1 MIRSLFTAVT
11 GMKAQELNIDVM
23 ANNLANVN
31 TVGFKRS
38 RADFQDLLYQ
48 TLREAGSA
56 SSANTQLPTGLQVGL
71 GSRPVSVQKLFTQGD
86 FQPTERSLDWA
97 IEGDGF
103 FQITQPNGE
112 LAYTRAGSL
121 KTDSQGRVVN
131 SDGYV
136 MDPQITIPSDAV
148 SISVGADGTVSVV
161 QAGQTTSNQV
171 GNILLAKFA
180 NPTGL
185 KALGRNLYVSTEA
198 SGTATTGTPGQ
209 VGFGTIAQGFLE
221 QSNVSIVEEL
231 TQMIVAQRAYE
242 VNSKAVQSADEMLQ
256 TANNMKR

>member
-1 MIRSLFTAVT
+1 MIRALFTAVT

-48 TLREAGSA
+48 TLREAGAA
-56 SSANTQLPTGLQVGL
+56 SSASTQIPTGLQVGL
-71 GSRPVSVQKLFTQGD
+71 GSRPVAVQKLFIQGD
-86 FQPTERSLDWA
+86 FQPTERSLDLA
-97 IEGDGF
+97 IEGEGF

-112 LAYTRAGSL
+112 LAYSRAGSF
-121 KTDSQGRVVN
+121 KTDSQGRIVS
-131 SDGYV
+131 SDGYLL
-136 MDPQITIPSDAV
+136 DPEITIPADTLTITV
-148 SISVGADGTVSVV
+148 GTDGTISVVT
-161 QAGQTTSNQV
+161 AGQTTSNQL
-171 GNILLAKFA
+171 GSIQLAKFS
-180 NPTGL
+180 NPAGL
-185 KALGRNLYVSTEA
+185 KSLGRSLYVTTEA
-198 SGTATTGTPGQ
+198 SGSPTTGTPGQ
-209 VGFGTIAQGFLE
+209 DGFGTISQGFLE

-242 VNSKAVQSADEMLQ
+242 VNSKSVQSADEMLQ

>member
-1 MIRSLFTAVT
+1 M
-11 GMKAQELNIDVM
+11 
-23 ANNLANVN
+23 
-31 TVGFKRS
+31 
-38 RADFQDLLYQ
+38 
-48 TLREAGSA
+48 
-56 SSANTQLPTGLQVGL
+56 
-71 GSRPVSVQKLFTQGD
+71 
-86 FQPTERSLDWA
+86 
-97 IEGDGF
+97 
-103 FQITQPNGE
+103 
-112 LAYTRAGSL
+112 
-121 KTDSQGRVVN
+121 
-131 SDGYV
+131 
-136 MDPQITIPSDAV
+136 
-148 SISVGADGTVSVV
+148 V

-185 KALGRNLYVSTEA
+185 KALGRNLYVPTEA

-209 VGFGTIAQGFLE
+209 DGFGTIAQGFLE

>member
-1 MIRSLFTAVT
+1 
-11 GMKAQELNIDVM
+11 
-23 ANNLANVN
+23 
-31 TVGFKRS
+31 
-38 RADFQDLLYQ
+38 
-48 TLREAGSA
+48 
-56 SSANTQLPTGLQVGL
+56 
-71 GSRPVSVQKLFTQGD
+71 
-86 FQPTERSLDWA
+86 
-97 IEGDGF
+97 
-103 FQITQPNGE
+103 
-112 LAYTRAGSL
+112 
-121 KTDSQGRVVN
+121 
-131 SDGYV
+131 

-148 SISVGADGTVSVV
+148 SISVGADGTISVV

-185 KALGRNLYVSTEA
+185 KALGRNLYVPTEA

-209 VGFGTIAQGFLE
+209 DGFGTIAQGFLE

>member
-1 MIRSLFTAVT
+1 MIRALFTAVT

-48 TLREAGSA
+48 TLREAGAA
-56 SSANTQLPTGLQVGL
+56 SSASTQIPTGLQVGL
-71 GSRPVSVQKLFTQGD
+71 GSRPVAVQKLFIQGD
-86 FQPTERSLDWA
+86 FQPTERSLDLA
-97 IEGDGF
+97 IEGEGF

-112 LAYTRAGSL
+112 LAYSRAGSF
-121 KTDSQGRVVN
+121 KTDSQGRIVS
-131 SDGYV
+131 SDGYLL
-136 MDPQITIPSDAV
+136 DPEITIPADTLT
-148 SISVGADGTVSVV
+148 ITVGTDGTVSVV
-161 QAGQTTSNQV
+161 TAGQTTSNQL
-171 GNILLAKFA
+171 GSIQLAKFS
-180 NPTGL
+180 NPAGL
-185 KALGRNLYVSTEA
+185 KSLGRSLYVTTEA
-198 SGTATTGTPGQ
+198 SGSPTTGTPGQ
-209 VGFGTIAQGFLE
+209 DGFGTISQGFLE

-242 VNSKAVQSADEMLQ
+242 VNSKSVQSADEMLQ

>member
-136 MDPQITIPSDAV
+136 MDPQITIPSEAV
-148 SISVGADGTVSVV
+148 
-161 QAGQTTSNQV
+161 
-171 GNILLAKFA
+171 
-180 NPTGL
+180 
-185 KALGRNLYVSTEA
+185 
-198 SGTATTGTPGQ
+198 
-209 VGFGTIAQGFLE
+209 
-221 QSNVSIVEEL
+221 
-231 TQMIVAQRAYE
+231 
-242 VNSKAVQSADEMLQ
+242 
-256 TANNMKR
+256 

>member
-1 MIRSLFTAVT
+1 MIRALFTAVT

-48 TLREAGSA
+48 TLREAGAA
-56 SSANTQLPTGLQVGL
+56 SSATTQIPTGLQVGL
-71 GSRPVSVQKLFTQGD
+71 GSRPVAVQKLFIQGD
-86 FQPTERSLDWA
+86 FQPTERSLDLA

-112 LAYTRAGSL
+112 LAYSRAGSF
-121 KTDSQGRVVN
+121 KTDSQGRIVN
-131 SDGYV
+131 SDGYLL
-136 MDPQITIPSDAV
+136 DPEITIPADTLT
-148 SISVGADGTVSVV
+148 ITVGTDGTVSVV
-161 QAGQTTSNQV
+161 TAGQTTSSQV
-171 GNILLAKFA
+171 GSIQLAKFSNSA
-180 NPTGL
+180 GL
-185 KALGRNLYVSTEA
+185 KSLGRNLFVPTEA
-198 SGTATTGTPGQ
+198 SGSATTGTPGQ
-209 VGFGTIAQGFLE
+209 DGFGTIAQGFLE